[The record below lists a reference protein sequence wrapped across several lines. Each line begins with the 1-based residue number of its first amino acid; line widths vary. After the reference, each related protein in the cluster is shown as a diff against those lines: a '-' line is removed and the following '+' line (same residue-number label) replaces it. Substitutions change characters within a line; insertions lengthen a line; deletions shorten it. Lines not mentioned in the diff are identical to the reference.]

1 MTQEPAKKRG
11 LGMGLSALLGSD
23 ATDSAVGAS
32 SGPPAQIVP
41 IEFLSAS
48 PLQPRRRF
56 PEAELDSLAQSL
68 ATYGV
73 LQPLLVR
80 PRPGTAEA
88 YAAPGFEIIAGE
100 RRWRAAQRAGL
111 HELPVV
117 VRELSDREV
126 LEIAL
131 VENLQREDL
140 SPIEEAEGY
149 KRLMDEF
156 GRTQDELAQEI
167 GKSRPHIAN
176 TLRLL
181 KLPEVVRR
189 FLEEG
194 KLSAGHART
203 LLGADDPEAMAR
215 SIIERGMSVR
225 DTEAMVQTGRL
236 VQKSAKGRIDR
247 DPDIVAF
254 EDRLRSA
261 IGLACQLKPK
271 AKGGTLTIRYSN
283 LDQLDRIARQLLRD

>member
-1 MTQEPAKKRG
+1 MTQEPVKKRG
-11 LGMGLSALLGSD
+11 LGMGLSALLGQD
-23 ATDSAVGAS
+23 AASEGAHA
-32 SGPPAQIVP
+32 PAQTVP
-41 IEFLSAS
+41 IEFLTAS

-56 PEAELDSLAQSL
+56 AEPELEALADSLKA
-68 ATYGV
+68 YGV

-80 PRPGTAEA
+80 PKPGST
-88 YAAPGFEIIAGE
+88 PGYEIVAGE

-117 VRELSDREV
+117 VRDFADREV

-149 KRLMDEF
+149 QRLLAEF
-156 GRTQDELAQEI
+156 GRTQEELSQEI
-167 GKSRPHIAN
+167 GKSRSHIAN

-181 KLPEVVRR
+181 KLPETVRR

-203 LLGADDPEAMAR
+203 LLGADDPEALAR

-225 DTEAMVQTGRL
+225 DTEAMVQTGKL
-236 VQKSAKGRIDR
+236 VQRSARSRVDR

-254 EDRLRSA
+254 EDRLRGA
-261 IGLACQLKPK
+261 IGLACQIKPK
-271 AKGGTLTIRYSN
+271 AKGGTLTIRYTS
-283 LDQLDRIARQLLRD
+283 LDQLDRIARQLMTD

>member
-1 MTQEPAKKRG
+1 MTQEPGKKRG
-11 LGMGLSALLGSD
+11 LGMGLSALLGND
-23 ATDSAVGAS
+23 VGDSPPGADG
-32 SGPPAQIVP
+32 GPPSRTVP
-41 IEFLSAS
+41 IEFLTAS

-68 ATYGV
+68 AAYGV

-117 VRELSDREV
+117 IRDLSDREV

-149 KRLMDEF
+149 RRLMDEF
-156 GRTQDELAQEI
+156 GRTQDELAREI
-167 GKSRPHIAN
+167 GKSRSHIAN

-236 VQKSAKGRIDR
+236 VQKSAKGPIER

-254 EDRLRSA
+254 EDRLQSA
-261 IGLACQLKPK
+261 IGLGCKLQPK

>member
-11 LGMGLSALLGSD
+11 LGMGLSALLGND
-23 ATDSAVGAS
+23 GPDPNAS
-32 SGPPAQIVP
+32 PPSRSVP
-41 IEFLSAS
+41 IEFLTAS

-56 PEAELDSLAQSL
+56 VEAELESLAESL
-68 ATYGV
+68 RTFGV

-80 PRPGTAEA
+80 PRPGSDTG
-88 YAAPGFEIIAGE
+88 YATPGFEIIAGE
-100 RRWRAAQRAGL
+100 RRWRAAQLAGL
-111 HELPVV
+111 DELPVV

-149 KRLMDEF
+149 KRLIEEF
-156 GRTQDELAQEI
+156 GRTQEELAQEI
-167 GKSRPHIAN
+167 GRSRPHIAN

-181 KLPEVVRR
+181 KLPETVRR

-194 KLSAGHART
+194 KLTAGHART

-225 DTEAMVQTGRL
+225 DTEAMVQTGKL
-236 VQKSAKGRIDR
+236 VQQSAKARIER
-247 DPDIVAF
+247 DPDLLAF

-261 IGLACQLKPK
+261 TGLTCQIKPK
-271 AKGGTLTIRYSN
+271 TKGGTLTIRYTS
-283 LDQLDRIARQLLRD
+283 LDQLDRIAHRLSGE

>member
-11 LGMGLSALLGSD
+11 LGMGLSALLGNDAAGSD
-23 ATDSAVGAS
+23 TTIAGA
-32 SGPPAQIVP
+32 PPAQTVP

-56 PEAELDSLAQSL
+56 NEAELAALARSLE
-68 ATYGV
+68 TYGV

-80 PRPGTAEA
+80 PRPGTTEA

-100 RRWRAAQRAGL
+100 RRWRAAQLAGL
-111 HELPVV
+111 HELPVM

-140 SPIEEAEGY
+140 TPIEEAEGY
-149 KRLMDEF
+149 KRLIDEF
-156 GRTQDELAQEI
+156 GRTQDDIAQEV
-167 GKSRPHIAN
+167 GRSRSHIAN

-203 LLGADDPEAMAR
+203 LLGADDPEALAR
-215 SIIERGMSVR
+215 SIIERGMTVR

-254 EDRLRSA
+254 EDRLQSA
-261 IGLACQLKPK
+261 IGLACKLQPK

-283 LDQLDRIARQLLRD
+283 LDQLDRIARQLMSD

>member
-11 LGMGLSALLGSD
+11 LGMGLSALLGHD
-23 ATDSAVGAS
+23 TPDPA
-32 SGPPAQIVP
+32 GPGPARTVP
-41 IEFLSAS
+41 IEFLTAS

-56 PEAELDSLAQSL
+56 VEAELQALADSLK
-68 ATYGV
+68 TYGV

-80 PRPGTAEA
+80 PRSGSAA
-88 YAAPGFEIIAGE
+88 GYATPGFEIVAGE
-100 RRWRAAQRAGL
+100 RRWRAAQLAGL
-111 HELPVV
+111 DELPVV
-117 VRELSDREV
+117 VRELGDRDV

-149 KRLMDEF
+149 RRLIDEF
-156 GRTQDELAQEI
+156 DRTQEELAQEI
-167 GKSRPHIAN
+167 GKSRSHIAN

-181 KLPEVVRR
+181 KLPEAVRR
-189 FLEEG
+189 YLEEG

-225 DTEAMVQTGRL
+225 DTEAMVQTGKL
-236 VQKSAKGRIDR
+236 VQRSAKARMDR
-247 DPDIVAF
+247 DPDLVAF

-261 IGLACQLKPK
+261 IGLACQITPK
-271 AKGGTLTIRYSN
+271 AKGGTLTIRFSS
-283 LDQLDRIARQLLRD
+283 LDQLERIARQLLPD

>member
-1 MTQEPAKKRG
+1 MTQEPMKKRG
-11 LGMGLSALLGSD
+11 LGMGLSALLGQE
-23 ATDSAVGAS
+23 AANAGQH
-32 SGPPAQIVP
+32 PPAQTVP
-41 IEFLSAS
+41 IEFLTAS

-56 PEAELDSLAQSL
+56 AEAELEALADSLKA
-68 ATYGV
+68 YGV

-80 PRPGTAEA
+80 PRPGAT
-88 YAAPGFEIIAGE
+88 PGYEIVAGE

-117 VRELSDREV
+117 VRDFADREV

-149 KRLMDEF
+149 QRLLTEF
-156 GRTQDELAQEI
+156 GRTQEELAQEI
-167 GKSRPHIAN
+167 GKSRSHIAN

-181 KLPEVVRR
+181 KLPEAVRR

-194 KLSAGHART
+194 RLSAGHART
-203 LLGADDPEAMAR
+203 LLGADDPEALAR

-225 DTEAMVQTGRL
+225 DTEAMVQTGKL
-236 VQKSAKGRIDR
+236 VQRSAKSRIDR
-247 DPDIVAF
+247 DPDLVAF
-254 EDRLRSA
+254 EDRLRGA
-261 IGLACQLKPK
+261 IGLACEIRPR
-271 AKGGTLTIRYSN
+271 AKGGTLTIRYTS
-283 LDQLDRIARQLLRD
+283 LDQLDRIARQLMAE

>member
-1 MTQEPAKKRG
+1 MTHEHGKKRG

-23 ATDSAVGAS
+23 APEPSHRLPS
-32 SGPPAQIVP
+32 QNVP

-48 PLQPRRRF
+48 SLQPRRRF
-56 PEAELDSLAQSL
+56 AESDLAALADSLK
-68 ATYGV
+68 TYGV

-80 PRPGTAEA
+80 PRPSMATG
-88 YAAPGFEIIAGE
+88 YAAPGFEIVAGE
-100 RRWRAAQRAGL
+100 RRWRAAQLAGL
-111 HELPVV
+111 DELPVV
-117 VRELSDREV
+117 VRDLDDREV

-140 SPIEEAEGY
+140 SPLEEAEGY
-149 KRLMDEF
+149 QRLITEF
-156 GRTQDELAQEI
+156 GRTQEELAQEI
-167 GKSRPHIAN
+167 GKSRSHIAN

-181 KLPEVVRR
+181 KLPETVRR
-189 FLEEG
+189 FLEDG

-236 VQKSAKGRIDR
+236 VQKSAKGRLAP
-247 DPDIVAF
+247 DPNLVAF
-254 EDRLRSA
+254 EDRLRSG
-261 IGLACQLKPK
+261 IGLACHIKQT
-271 AKGGTLTIRYSN
+271 AKGGTLTIRYTS
-283 LDQLDRIARQLLRD
+283 LDQLDRIARQLLTE

>member
-1 MTQEPAKKRG
+1 MTSEPVKKRG
-11 LGMGLSALLGSD
+11 LGMGLSALLGQD
-23 ATDSAVGAS
+23 AAS
-32 SGPPAQIVP
+32 EGGHPPAQNVP
-41 IEFLSAS
+41 IEFLTAS

-56 PEAELDSLAQSL
+56 AEPELEALADSLKA
-68 ATYGV
+68 YGV

-80 PRPGTAEA
+80 PRPGS
-88 YAAPGFEIIAGE
+88 APGYEIVAGE

-117 VRELSDREV
+117 VRDFADREV

-149 KRLMDEF
+149 QRLLAEF
-156 GRTQDELAQEI
+156 GRTQEELAQEI
-167 GKSRPHIAN
+167 GKSRSHIAN

-181 KLPEVVRR
+181 KLPETVRR

-194 KLSAGHART
+194 RLSAGHART
-203 LLGADDPEAMAR
+203 LLGADDPEALAR

-225 DTEAMVQTGRL
+225 DTEAMVQTGKL
-236 VQKSAKGRIDR
+236 VQKSAKSRVDR

-254 EDRLRSA
+254 EDRLRGA
-261 IGLACQLKPK
+261 IGLACQIKPK
-271 AKGGTLTIRYSN
+271 AKGGTLTIRYTS
-283 LDQLDRIARQLLRD
+283 LDQLDRIARQLMTD

>member
-1 MTQEPAKKRG
+1 MTQEPARKRG

-23 ATDSAVGAS
+23 AAAPNERSPS
-32 SGPPAQIVP
+32 QNVP
-41 IEFLSAS
+41 IEFLTAS

-56 PEAELDSLAQSL
+56 AEAELDALADSLK
-68 ATYGV
+68 TYGV

-80 PRPGTAEA
+80 PRRGTTEG

-111 HELPVV
+111 DELPVV
-117 VRELSDREV
+117 VRDLADREV

-149 KRLMDEF
+149 KRLIDEF

-167 GKSRPHIAN
+167 GKSRSHIAN

-181 KLPEVVRR
+181 KLPETVRR

-203 LLGADDPEAMAR
+203 LLGADDPEALAR

-225 DTEAMVQTGRL
+225 DTEAMVQTGKL
-236 VQKSAKGRIDR
+236 VQKSAKARIDR
-247 DPDIVAF
+247 DPDLVAF

-261 IGLACQLKPK
+261 IGLACQITPK
-271 AKGGTLTIRYSN
+271 AKGGTLTIRYSS
-283 LDQLDRIARQLLRD
+283 LEQLDRIARQLLGN

>member
-11 LGMGLSALLGSD
+11 LGMGLSALLGNEAPD
-23 ATDSAVGAS
+23 PTVR
-32 SGPPAQIVP
+32 PPSQIVP

-56 PEAELDSLAQSL
+56 AEPELESLAESL
-68 ATYGV
+68 KTYGV

-80 PRPGTAEA
+80 PRAGSAVG
-88 YAAPGFEIIAGE
+88 YATPGFEIIAGE
-100 RRWRAAQRAGL
+100 RRWRAAQLAGL
-111 HELPVV
+111 DELPVV
-117 VRELSDREV
+117 VRDLSDREV

-149 KRLMDEF
+149 KRLIDEF
-156 GRTQDELAQEI
+156 GRTQEELAQEI
-167 GKSRPHIAN
+167 GKSRSHIAN

-181 KLPEVVRR
+181 KLPETVRR

-203 LLGADDPEAMAR
+203 LLGADDPDAMAR

-225 DTEAMVQTGRL
+225 DTEAMVQTGKL
-236 VQKSAKGRIDR
+236 VQKSAKARVDR
-247 DPDIVAF
+247 DPDLVAF

-261 IGLACQLKPK
+261 IGLACQIKPK
-271 AKGGTLTIRYSN
+271 AKGGTLTIRYTS
-283 LDQLDRIARQLLRD
+283 LDQLDRIARQLLTD